1 MVGVMLYMFGDKEMK
16 RIPIIVSSC
25 NKYRYL
31 WDIQLQL
38 FDKYWKEC
46 PHEIYYISET
56 SQLPIFDSKL
66 KLENI
71 NLNIETSGPSDWS
84 YMMRMFLN
92 NLESDYFI
100 YMQEDYVLTD
110 YVDQNRLDKLVKYVV
125 DNDVNYVRFIASPGG
140 NGDIILIDDDVSI
153 REIEK
158 GQQWRTS
165 LMVAIWNKNVF
176 LELINSDM
184 NITPWQF
191 EHINSNGF
199 DNFYCLDIEEDGE
212 CDVIPFAGIYGS
224 SNNFGIYPHIVNF
237 LKNQNIKMLD
247 GSSINYEIRL

>member
-1 MVGVMLYMFGDKEMK
+1 MLGDRQMK

-25 NKYRYL
+25 NKYIYL

-38 FDKYWKEC
+38 FYKYWKEC

-84 YMMRMFLN
+84 YMLRMFLN
-92 NLESDYFI
+92 NLDSDYFI
-100 YMQEDYVLTD
+100 YTQEDYILTD
-110 YVDQNRLDKLVKYVV
+110 YVDQNRLDKLIKYVV
-125 DNDVNYVRFIASPGG
+125 DNNINYVRFIASPGG

-153 REIEK
+153 REITQ

-165 LMVAIWNKNVF
+165 LMFAIWNKDVF
-176 LELINSDM
+176 LQLLNSDM

-191 EHINSNGF
+191 ENINSNTL
-199 DNFYCLDIEEDGE
+199 DKFYCLDIEDDGE
-212 CDVIPFAGIYGS
+212 CDIIQFAGMYGS
-224 SNNFGIYPHIVNF
+224 SNNHGIYPNIVDF
-237 LKNQNIKMLD
+237 LKGQDMKMID
-247 GSSINYEIRL
+247 GSPINYEIRL

>member
-1 MVGVMLYMFGDKEMK
+1 MLGDKEMK

-56 SQLPIFDSKL
+56 SHLPIFDSKL

-84 YMMRMFLN
+84 HMLRMFLN
-92 NLESDYFI
+92 NLDSDYFI
-100 YMQEDYVLTD
+100 YMQEDYILTD
-110 YVDQNRLDKLVKYVV
+110 YVDQNRLDKLIKYVV
-125 DNDVNYVRFIASPGG
+125 DNDINYVRFVASPGG
-140 NGDIILIDDDVSI
+140 DGDIILIDDDVSI
-153 REIEK
+153 REITQ

-165 LMVAIWNKNVF
+165 LMIAIWNKNAF
-176 LELINSDM
+176 LELLNSDM

-191 EHINSNGF
+191 ENVNSHTL
-199 DNFYCLDIEEDGE
+199 DKFYCLDIEDAGE
-212 CDVIPFAGIYGS
+212 CDIIQFAGMYGS
-224 SNNFGIYPHIVNF
+224 SNNYCIYPKIVDF
-237 LKNQNIKMLD
+237 LKSQDMKMID
-247 GSSINYEIRL
+247 GSPINYEIRL